1 MPRRDDTKPLLSDQK
16 REAAKKVAEQKKKD
30 KQKKETRKVVKKA
43 VKKEAKEVKKDASKL
58 PGHGSKFLSRA
69 NQTSAIDHEVYRDGI
84 TKAVQKHKRGD
95 TKVKPVTSLMFQRQ
109 GGTKFD
115 SSHAVPGQKFKTST
129 GKTVVTRDVG
139 NTFRAHHHS

>member
-1 MPRRDDTKPLLSDQK
+1 MPRRKDSAPLLGDQK
-16 REAAKKVAEQKKKD
+16 KEKAAAEKQKKKAAAE
-30 KQKKETRKVVKKA
+30 KQKEVKRQEKV
-43 VKKEAKEVKKDASKL
+43 VKKDASKL

-84 TKAVQKHKRGD
+84 TKADKKYKRGD
-95 TKVKPVTSLMFQRQ
+95 TKVKPPVTSLMFQRQ

-115 SSHAVPGQKFKTST
+115 SSHAVRGQKFQTPT